1 MINHSD
7 EEITS
12 DLEDK
17 IMSVVQYGSTPT
29 TTATASATTTIQPH
43 TEQENT
49 KPISKK
55 RSIPMDNN
63 SDMSSDSSYD
73 DNSSQPEL
81 IELDNS
87 SDDDFSDN
95 LSTNGNEELPQ
106 VTRRIDLDLDTLN
119 QQNDIESEFL
129 DEEEKQL
136 EHQVQDLIDKQ
147 VYCK

>member
-1 MINHSD
+1 MFNENEEDLALLEQYENENDYSSD

-12 DLEDK
+12 NLEDK

-29 TTATASATTTIQPH
+29 TTTTTASATTTIQPH
-43 TEQENT
+43 TEQKNT
-49 KPISKK
+49 KSTSKK
-55 RSIPMDNN
+55 RSIPIDNT

-73 DNSSQPEL
+73 SNSSQPEL

-106 VTRRIDLDLDTLN
+106 VTRRID
-119 QQNDIESEFL
+119 
-129 DEEEKQL
+129 
-136 EHQVQDLIDKQ
+136 
-147 VYCK
+147 